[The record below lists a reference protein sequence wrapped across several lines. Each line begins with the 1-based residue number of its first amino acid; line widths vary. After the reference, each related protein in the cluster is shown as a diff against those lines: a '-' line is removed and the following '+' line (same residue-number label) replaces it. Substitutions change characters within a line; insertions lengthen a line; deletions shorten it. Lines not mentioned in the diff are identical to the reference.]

1 MIESATQPKMENSVS
16 IKGVTFNIKYDDTYT
31 ERYNNLRAV
40 FERHNQVEDRTTS
53 CVFLDTPK
61 SVDEV
66 HTALYGALDYTKD
79 KAIVFETYRHNMK
92 TFGPK

>member
-1 MIESATQPKMENSVS
+1 MSL
-16 IKGVTFNIKYDDTYT
+16 KGVTFNIKYDDTYSD
-31 ERYNNLRAV
+31 RYDALHRVLKRLNSI
-40 FERHNQVEDRTTS
+40 EDKTTS
-53 CVFLDTPK
+53 CVFLDTTK

-66 HTALYGALDYTKD
+66 HTALFGALDYKKD